1 MKVMGDDGAR
11 LDFSA
16 YETGVSELGWILES
30 SLISCEL
37 WESVKRQSNV
47 QLFFQES
54 PGSLAL
60 QQDNA
65 ALSLSSGQTLTAALV
80 VGADGRDSWVRQAA
94 GLSATSSAYDEM
106 GVVANFACEKPHRN
120 IARQWFRQDGVLAWL
135 PLPGNRLSMVWS
147 TPDTQANELLNL
159 SSTDLATR
167 VGEAGQD
174 ELGALET
181 ITAAAAFPLRLM
193 RVPQTVAPRVAL
205 IGDAAHG
212 IHPLS
217 GHGINLGFQDARELA
232 GLLAATQEWEDIGSL
247 RLLHRYQRARKEE
260 TFLMQTGTHAL
271 HRLFRETLPGAKTL
285 RNLGMSLTNA
295 LPVAKNILVRYA
307 IGSL

>member
-1 MKVMGDDGAR
+1 M
-11 LDFSA
+11 
-16 YETGVSELGWILES
+16 
-30 SLISCEL
+30 
-37 WESVKRQSNV
+37 

-120 IARQWFRQDGVLAWL
+120 VARQWFRQDGVLAWL

-147 TPDTQANELLNL
+147 TPDKQAEELLSL
-159 SSTDLATR
+159 SGADLAVR
-167 VGEAGQD
+167 VGEAGHG

-181 ITAAAAFPLRLM
+181 ITTAAAFPLRLM

-217 GHGINLGFQDARELA
+217 GHGINLGFQDARELS
-232 GLLAATQEWEDIGSL
+232 GLLAATQEWEDIGRL
-247 RLLHRYQRARKEE
+247 RLLHCYQRARREE

-285 RNLGMSLTNA
+285 RNIGMSLTNA